1 MFNNK
6 DTRMLSIDV
15 VLVSLLITLNT
26 VNIMLGH
33 FIFIYIYFVRRFIVF
48 YRCTLTLKSYQRCYY
63 PMSLLRLYCRK
74 ILSFRYWQDLGY
86 LIIYVSS
93 RLLFQKD
100 QVMSWLT
107 EHKFPFG
114 VVSFCQH
121 VSTDFQRHKIDFL
134 KNLIKYVSLKTN
146 FS

>member
-63 PMSLLRLYCRK
+63 PISLLKLYCRK

-86 LIIYVSS
+86 
-93 RLLFQKD
+93 
-100 QVMSWLT
+100 